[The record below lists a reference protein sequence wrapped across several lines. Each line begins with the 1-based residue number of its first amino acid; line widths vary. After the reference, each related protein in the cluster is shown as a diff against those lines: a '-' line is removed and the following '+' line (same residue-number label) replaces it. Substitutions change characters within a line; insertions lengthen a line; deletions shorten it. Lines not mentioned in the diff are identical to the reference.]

1 MQHLSPR
8 ELASWLAD
16 KARPTP
22 LLVDVR
28 EGWEVNRGRIEGAK
42 HIPMAGIP
50 AASGDLPRDQPIVIY
65 CQHGV
70 RSMRVAAFLLERGC
84 TQVFN
89 LSGGI
94 NAWNFEVGTVV
105 AG

>member
-28 EGWEVNRGRIEGAK
+28 EGWEVNRGRIEGAR
-42 HIPMAGIP
+42 HIPMASIP
-50 AASGDLPRDQPIVIY
+50 EACGELPKDQPIVIY

-70 RSMRVAAFLLERGC
+70 RSMRVAAFLLEQGC
-84 TQVFN
+84 QQVFN

-94 NAWNFEVGTVV
+94 NAWSFEVGAVV
-105 AG
+105 TD